1 MYQGVSARYGL
12 RKALTTLAVASGLML
27 QGCSGEAERSPTAKG
42 QINQVTESES
52 RLLLQKGA
60 KGAGKGF
67 GAPKSIKGR
76 LGELGHGAGPG
87 S

>member
-1 MYQGVSARYGL
+1 MCQGVSVRYGL
-12 RKALTTLAVASGLML
+12 KKALTSLAVASGLML
-27 QGCSGEAERSPTAKG
+27 QGCSGEAERSSTAKG
-42 QINQVTESES
+42 QINQAAESES

-67 GAPKSIKGR
+67 GAPKSIKGK